1 MRRTLMRTTASALA
15 AWLLCGCAANVAGG
29 SAVSGAHQS
38 EGTLLTVMAAS
49 SLRVAFADLASRF
62 QAAHPG
68 TKVQL
73 VVAGSADLL
82 AQLEQGAP
90 GDVLATADTATMAR
104 AESRNLIAGQPVDFA
119 TNTMTIVVPPGNPAG
134 VQSVADLADPD
145 VAVVLCAPQVPCGAA
160 ALRVAQR
167 SGIDIKPVS
176 EENAAADVLGK
187 VSSGEADAGIVYV
200 TDARAAANKVSEV
213 AIPAA
218 QNASSTYPIAVVAG
232 AEQPALASEFQ
243 DFVLATTGQQV
254 LTDAGFGPA

>member
-1 MRRTLMRTTASALA
+1 MRPAAAAGA
-15 AWLLCGCAANVAGG
+15 AWLLCGCGTSATGSSAGVPAG
-29 SAVSGAHQS
+29 QPAGA
-38 EGTLLTVMAAS
+38 LVTVMAAS

-90 GDVLATADTATMAR
+90 GDVLATADAPTMAR
-104 AESRNLIAGQPVDFA
+104 AESTNLIAGQPIDFA
-119 TNTMTIVVPPGNPAG
+119 TNGMTIVVPVGNPGG
-134 VQSVADLADPD
+134 VQSLADLADPE

-160 ALRVAQR
+160 AQRIEQR

-200 TDARAAANKVSEV
+200 TDARAVANRVGEV
-213 AIPAA
+213 AIPPA
-218 QNASSTYPIAVVAG
+218 QNASNTYPIAIVAG
-232 AEQPALASEFQ
+232 AEQPALASSFK
-243 DFVLATTGQQV
+243 DFVLGTTGQQV
-254 LTDAGFGPA
+254 LADAGFGPA